1 MEPIYWLIAFVVLSV
16 IEGLTLALTTMW
28 FAGGAAAAFLVCLA
42 GASVNAQLAVFAAVS
57 FALLAF
63 IRPWAVKNVN
73 RHATKT
79 NVDSLVGMQAR
90 VTEEIDNVQGTGTA
104 VINGQ
109 EWTARAEKDAD
120 RYFVGEMVEV
130 GAIQGVKLIVRNR
143 QKEG

>member
-1 MEPIYWLIAFVVLSV
+1 MEPIYWLIAFVVLAV

-28 FAGGAAAAFLVCLA
+28 FAGGAAAAFVACLA
-42 GASVNAQLAVFAAVS
+42 GASVNVQLSVFVVVS

-90 VTEEIDNVQGTGTA
+90 VTSEIDNALGIGSA
-104 VINGQ
+104 VVNGQ
-109 EWTARAEKDAD
+109 EWTARAEKDMN
-120 RYFVGEMVEV
+120 RYPVGDMVEIC
-130 GAIQGVKLIVRNR
+130 AIQGVKLIVRNV
-143 QKEG
+143 QEEK